1 MAMSGLWE
9 RAKPWTAKR
18 SGHAVN
24 GGLEGRRER
33 RARGHRQP
41 RLAADERPFPD
52 APIRMQGIRLSRTVI
67 VLGACVTAFTGMPTL
82 HAQALLD
89 LPRGTAA
96 PRPLQ
101 PEPAPAA
108 FRTGVFLEPFAPSAA
123 LGSEIVPAAVW
134 QLQTPEQVEPLALP
148 PPATIAAPA
157 RGLPAPPARL
167 TTSAAA
173 DLAAVGQLAPDQE
186 IHAIDLAGA
195 LRLAGA
201 RDLDVAIARARVSAA
216 AADVRHARALWLPSM
231 FIGPNWIRHDGQV
244 QIVEGPVRT
253 VSKSSFFLGAT
264 AAGGSSVS
272 GPIPAGG
279 PAQVSG
285 LTTVLRF
292 SDAIFLPLAA
302 EQIVDARHARVRT
315 ATNDALLGVA
325 ESYME
330 LQRAAGRLAIAREA
344 ADHADRLA
352 TIAAAFAKTGAGLE
366 GDHQRSLVERDRRLA
381 DVEAALG
388 GLEVASADVV
398 RRTRLNPALVVAPVE
413 PAELVLEM
421 VADDVPV
428 DTLIEVGLRNRPEL
442 AEARS
447 FVEETLLRLR
457 QARLRPFI
465 PSLAFRYSGGG
476 FGGGANSF
484 FGDFAS
490 RSDADVNLY
499 WETANL
505 GFTDSAI
512 RGRREAE
519 RREADL
525 QLLKVQDTVAAE
537 VMQAEKARLAARRQL
552 ARIEAA
558 VPEAIRSLE
567 LNFLSIREAAG
578 LPVPSTR
585 PIEVLQ
591 PIQALADARAGYL
604 DAVIAYNTAQFRL
617 FHALG
622 RAPTAPAIVTPV
634 PEAVTTPASTE
645 EPQPVEGTPP
655 VAAS

>member
-1 MAMSGLWE
+1 M
-9 RAKPWTAKR
+9 
-18 SGHAVN
+18 
-24 GGLEGRRER
+24 
-33 RARGHRQP
+33 P
-41 RLAADERPFPD
+41 RLTFSTIGALVVAGLLAGGPRP
-52 APIRMQGIRLSRTVI
+52 A
-67 VLGACVTAFTGMPTL
+67 GAQRP
-82 HAQALLD
+82 LD
-89 LPRGTAA
+89 LPTGGAA
-96 PRPLQ
+96 PRPLARSA
-101 PEPAPAA
+101 AP
-108 FRTGVFLEPFAPSAA
+108 TGIFLDPFAPRSAGA
-123 LGSEIVPAAVW
+123 EVVPAAVW
-134 QLQTPEQVEPLALP
+134 QLESAERVEALTLPTPLATSP
-148 PPATIAAPA
+148 PRPVA
-157 RGLPAPPARL
+157 LPAPPARL
-167 TTSAAA
+167 TTTAAQ
-173 DLAAVGQLAPDQE
+173 DLAAVGQLSPDQE
-186 IHAIDLAGA
+186 IRPIDLAAA

-216 AADVRHARALWLPSM
+216 AADVRHARALWLPSV

-244 QIVEGPVRT
+244 QVVEGPVRT
-253 VSKSSFFLGAT
+253 VSKSSLFLGAT
-264 AAGGSSVS
+264 AAAGSSVS

-279 PAQVSG
+279 PAQVTG

-302 EQIVDARHARVRT
+302 EQIVDARHARVRV

-325 ESYME
+325 ESYMD
-330 LQRAAGRLAIAREA
+330 LQQAAGRLAIAREA

-352 TIAAAFAKTGAGLE
+352 TIAAAFARTGAGLE

-388 GLEVASADVV
+388 SLEVASAELV
-398 RRTRLNPALVVAPVE
+398 RRTRLDPTLVVAPVE
-413 PAELVLEM
+413 PAELTLEM
-421 VADDVPV
+421 VADDLPV
-428 DTLIEVGLRNRPEL
+428 DDLITIGLRNRPEL
-442 AEARS
+442 AEARAL
-447 FVEETLLRLR
+447 VEETLLRLR

-465 PSLAFRYSGGG
+465 PSMAFRYSGGG
-476 FGGGANSF
+476 FGGGTNAF

-505 GFTDSAI
+505 GFTDSAV

-525 QLLKVQDTVAAE
+525 RLLKVQDTVAAE
-537 VMQAEKARLAARRQL
+537 VMQAEKSRLAARRQM

-591 PIQALADARAGYL
+591 PIQALADAREGYL
-604 DAVIAYNTAQFRL
+604 DAVIAYNLAQFRL

-622 RAPTAPAIVTPV
+622 RAPTAPAIVSAV
-634 PEAVTTPASTE
+634 PGEVA
-645 EPQPVEGTPP
+645 PP
-655 VAAS
+655 LAE